1 MNVHAHESQV
11 FLTARHLDLLSN
23 PALVTVVNP
32 ENLLQVKNV
41 VVVRAEDVDFSYV
54 CLTGTKLRS
63 LKLSAPLILP
73 PRIQTM
79 SRWNMVSKASC
90 VIVNEKTESSLV
102 LNDSAFRMKRH
113 VEVSSRLAAEHK
125 LDADKL
131 VAFKV
136 SSPRN
141 TTTYCDIDILLR
153 DNSSEVDGVIDVH
166 LDTDEANA
174 SILPDAQAYELY
186 AQSEGLDHMTTTF
199 ERILRV
205 GKSIQEQR
213 RAVWHIEKNNRPGK
227 QAYPIENETHLVN
240 SLHFKNPNGDV
251 DADLTVDTSNRHI
264 HLSPDDLSAL
274 YGQNY
279 KLRLKKA
286 VAYTPEFIAKYTGF
300 AAKEMVTI
308 RNIKSGKE
316 LRHIRVLGPP
326 RRRTQ
331 VELAYTDCLQLGVEA
346 PARISGDN
354 LQSGAD
360 CILIAEDDD
369 GNLTDRS
376 VELKSGII
384 RAWRHLHI
392 YEDGI
397 AQRLGLVS
405 GDLLTLG
412 IKSPGCTTIYHDV
425 LVRVG
430 SDPDGVKGKG
440 FLGSIISMLKTPL
453 LAWGIPALRLIRG
466 TGDAMYVHL
475 DTDEGNAACISNAT
489 DYTLYHQV
497 GKKHLRLIGTT
508 KILRSKI

>member
-1 MNVHAHESQV
+1 MNVHAHGSQV

-23 PALVTVVNP
+23 PSHVTVVNP
-32 ENLLQVKNV
+32 ENLLQIKNV
-41 VVVRAEDVDFSYV
+41 FVARAEDVDFSYV
-54 CLTGTKLRS
+54 RLTGTKLRS
-63 LKLSAPLILP
+63 LKLSAPLMLP
-73 PRIQTM
+73 PQLQTM
-79 SRWNMVSKASC
+79 RQWKMVSKASC
-90 VIVNEKTESSLV
+90 IILNDKTKSSLA
-102 LNDSAFRMKRH
+102 LNDSAFRLKRH
-113 VEVSSRLAAEHK
+113 VKLTTRLAAEHK
-125 LDADKL
+125 LVPGRP
-131 VAFKV
+131 VALKV
-136 SSPRN
+136 LSPRN
-141 TTTYCDIDILLR
+141 TTTYCDIDVLLR
-153 DNSSEVDGVIDVH
+153 DKSSQKNGEVEVH

-174 SILPDAQAYELY
+174 SMLPDAQAYELY
-186 AQSEGLDHMTTTF
+186 AQGDASDHTMTTF
-199 ERILRV
+199 KLILRV
-205 GKSIQEQR
+205 NKNIRQER
-213 RAVWHIEKNNRPGK
+213 EDVWRVEKADRPGK
-227 QAYPIENETHLVN
+227 QVYPSENETQLVN
-240 SLHFKNPNGDV
+240 SLHFKNPNSTV
-251 DADLTVDTSNRHI
+251 DADLTIDTSNKHI

-274 YGQNY
+274 YGENY

-286 VAYTPEFIAKYTGF
+286 VAYVPEFIAKYTGF
-300 AAKEMVTI
+300 AAKETVTI

-316 LRHIRVLGPP
+316 LRHIRILGPP

-354 LQSGAD
+354 VQSGAD

-369 GNLTDRS
+369 GNLTNRS

-440 FLGSIISMLKTPL
+440 FFSSIASTLKTPL
-453 LAWGIPALRLIRG
+453 LAWGIPALRIIRG

-475 DTDEGNAACISNAT
+475 DTDEGNATCISNAT
-489 DYTLYHQV
+489 DYTIYQQV
-497 GKKHLRLIGTT
+497 GKNNLRLIGTT
-508 KILRSKI
+508 KILHSKL